1 MRTRLLWTL
10 VALSQDKKTRWS
22 ATRVLYLTFTMHST
36 ALWIHPPICKA
47 IPARLSNENQC
58 QLILCP
64 YVQHLLI
71 TQILLFKGICW
82 LPGSW
87 QRQRHPWT
95 VEDLY
100 LKGAEKEIT
109 IAHFSKLTV
118 LRKRSNE
125 RNSVRNLSKI
135 LPNWG
140 QHGGRPLEL
149 VKIRPFWSSYTY
161 TSYTYT
167 YIYYLKINKWNS
179 CKQCYLKDTWWA
191 PRLLKNVRRGAAN
204 WGHGTNMIQ

>member
-1 MRTRLLWTL
+1 MLGSKLVIVIRLSGFANWSISNLGPCSHPETGWIE
-10 VALSQDKKTRWS
+10 ALSSWW
-22 ATRVLYLTFTMHST
+22 LH
-36 ALWIHPPICKA
+36 
-47 IPARLSNENQC
+47 
-58 QLILCP
+58 
-64 YVQHLLI
+64 
-71 TQILLFKGICW
+71 FKGICW

-125 RNSVRNLSKI
+125 RNSVRNVSKI